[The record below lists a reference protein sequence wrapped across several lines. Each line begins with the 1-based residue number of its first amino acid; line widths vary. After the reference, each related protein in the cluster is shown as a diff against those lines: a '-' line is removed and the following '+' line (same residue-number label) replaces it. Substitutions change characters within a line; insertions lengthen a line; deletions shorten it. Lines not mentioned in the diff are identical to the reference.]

1 MCLFHYVLC
10 LSPFFFLSFL
20 FFIIFFFLSFSNL
33 ISPILFS
40 PPLLCYFLS
49 GSSRHF
55 TKPIT
60 NRIESFIIIEKH
72 AIESN
77 IGGEAAKSAYFDV
90 EGRSNKDDV

>member
-20 FFIIFFFLSFSNL
+20 FFIFFFLSFSNL

-60 NRIESFIIIEKH
+60 NRIETFIIIEKH

-90 EGRSNKDDV
+90 EGRSNKADV

>member
-10 LSPFFFLSFL
+10 LSSFFFLSFL
-20 FFIIFFFLSFSNL
+20 FFIFFFLSFSNL

-49 GSSRHF
+49 SSSRHF

-60 NRIESFIIIEKH
+60 NRIETFIIIEKH

>member
-20 FFIIFFFLSFSNL
+20 FFIFFFLSFSNL

-60 NRIESFIIIEKH
+60 NRIETFIIIEKH
-72 AIESN
+72 AIEST

>member
-20 FFIIFFFLSFSNL
+20 IFFFPLSFSNL
-33 ISPILFS
+33 ISPISFFPSLF
-40 PPLLCYFLS
+40 CYFLS

-60 NRIESFIIIEKH
+60 SGTETFIIVKNMT
-72 AIESN
+72 IESN
-77 IGGEAAKSAYFDV
+77 IRGAVAKLAYFGV
-90 EGRSNKDDV
+90 EGHCSEDGVWV

>member
-10 LSPFFFLSFL
+10 LSPFFFSL
-20 FFIIFFFLSFSNL
+20 FSLLYFFSLSFSNL

-60 NRIESFIIIEKH
+60 NRIETFIIIEKH